1 MGKCSPILWEHQ
13 PLSGKFFGKQNFR
26 KTLLAAWKE
35 NRSGGGFF
43 IFIVYLV
50 PFITL
55 ERIDQ
60 NTWDWTRLQDIL
72 LYIMKIASIKGCRLA
87 KALSRLSKET

>member
-26 KTLLAAWKE
+26 KTPLAAWKE

-50 PFITL
+50 SFITL

-72 LYIMKIASIKGCRLA
+72 K
-87 KALSRLSKET
+87 

>member
-26 KTLLAAWKE
+26 KTPLAAWKE

-50 PFITL
+50 SFITL

-72 LYIMKIASIKGCRLA
+72 KQITKNISKMGCHLA
-87 KALSRLSKET
+87 KALLRLLKET